1 MFNIYCLTFGKV
13 IPYVVLSI
21 KSLKLDISQVY
32 IIGGDGTQKG
42 ASVIFEVIDLNFVTE
57 KDSI

>member
-13 IPYVVLSI
+13 VPYVVLSI

-42 ASVIFEVIDLNFVTE
+42 ASMIFEVIDMDFVIE
-57 KDSI
+57 NSS